1 MLNNED
7 LTPSVETRRLPSPDR
22 HSAPTPLDVRQAKF
36 STSMRGY
43 ERAEVNAFLLEA
55 ADGYEQAMRENER
68 LRQEVAR
75 LEASLSQYRELE
87 GALKG
92 ALMSAQKVSDDMKET
107 ASLDAAR
114 IIREAEGRAELIT
127 QKAQAALEDVQREID
142 GLRLKRRES
151 EVALESIIAA
161 LHNTL
166 EFVREQDQREQHRVV
181 SHRPILNVA
190 QPA

>member
-1 MLNNED
+1 MSNSED
-7 LTPSVETRRLPSPDR
+7 LTPAVETRRLPSPER

-43 ERAEVNAFLLEA
+43 ERAEVNAFLLET
-55 ADGYEQAMRENER
+55 ADGYERASRENER
-68 LRQEVAR
+68 LRQDVAR

-92 ALMSAQKVSDDMKET
+92 ALMSAQKVSEDMKET

-114 IIREAEGRAELIT
+114 IIRDAEGRAELIT
-127 QKAQAALEDVQREID
+127 QRAQAQLEDVQREID

-166 EFVREQDQREQHRVV
+166 EFVREQDQREHRVV
-181 SHRPILNVA
+181 QHRAMLNVA
-190 QPA
+190 QSA